1 VGDDARIEFWST
13 IAGLLR
19 RKRVVVAAVLVGLTL
34 GYVAYSGTPPTYASS
49 STMILTTTEYGGS
62 ESQDPTEPMDL
73 TNPMLNFNDSLR
85 TTAGILIQVM
95 STKSVANQL
104 GVGGPTQLIVNDG
117 RTNPDLLGLNGPF
130 LYIEAMSTSAAEAKR
145 VVEGAQTRM
154 RQELRD
160 RQHALNAPQ
169 KTFISLVDVVPP
181 NAPVPDHGRG
191 TKLALIAFLFGF
203 LLCLGIA
210 YFAERRAARR
220 RARAAA
226 VLHVVDTTPPPDRH
240 PRSRFRR
247 PSPAPVVVAAE
258 DDEPAVVSTPLEAE
272 EADAPAANGT
282 APAVVSTPLEA
293 EEADAPA
300 ANGTAPIVVSTPLEA
315 EEADAPA
322 ANGREHG
329 VVPTPLRKA
338 ERAAVPPSVKN
349 PNLAVAHAPV
359 KQKARSRNR

>member
-62 ESQDPTEPMDL
+62 ESQDPTKPMDL

-169 KTFISLVDVVPP
+169 KTFVSLVDVVPP

-220 RARAAA
+220 RARADA

-247 PSPAPVVVAAE
+247 PSPSPVVVAAE
-258 DDEPAVVSTPLEAE
+258 DDEPAVVSTPLEETE
-272 EADAPAANGT
+272 ELDAPASNGT
-282 APAVVSTPLEA
+282 APVVVPTALEKPP
-293 EEADAPA
+293 E
-300 ANGTAPIVVSTPLEA
+300 VV
-315 EEADAPA
+315 APA

-329 VVPTPLRKA
+329 VVPTPLQKA
-338 ERAAVPPSVKN
+338 ERAALPTSVKN
-349 PNLAVAHAPV
+349 PHLAVAHAPV